1 MSSFSQRIEEKR
13 EKCYNI
19 DTFREVS
26 QFRIPLAFSSGDR
39 ILILKTK
46 RDCSPITKVDQKLTC
61 EKRWFRLPSQYTKLT
76 YMSFEK
82 TLKPFCKGVIEV
94 ENAKGIIV
102 RKNITAQ
109 YLDSQILL
117 VSGLDA
123 DEVMLFEKGD
133 GIRST
138 GIGKDSLS
146 VFRNGGSISPWII
159 AAYAGKD
166 RDELVA
172 MVSRHFEAELLPF
185 LQGRKSQDAKRAIYD
200 VIKADKE
207 IPPNE
212 LAVLRK
218 AYSDDSVQMFLAK
231 SFVFAMIRET
241 LTDGEERINAM
252 VEQVLSDIRASG
264 RSTLLNGLIDSIY
277 ECAVE
282 GVTEFDTM
290 PYYQEDII
298 KFVLGVLPVA
308 EKLDQKRKDKFIAIR
323 MRALEYEMNG
333 EFKAGVS
340 SACNSLFKKY
350 GIGNKDFE
358 VSRISWSD
366 DANTLDLQFKNKI
379 QSPVFA
385 YKAAD
390 LAKAKTPEEF
400 AKALGIKV
408 EDFEK
413 YGFDINDPIFR
424 RD

>member
-1 MSSFSQRIEEKR
+1 MANK
-13 EKCYNI
+13 
-19 DTFREVS
+19 
-26 QFRIPLAFSSGDR
+26 
-39 ILILKTK
+39 
-46 RDCSPITKVDQKLTC
+46 
-61 EKRWFRLPSQYTKLT
+61 YTKLT

-82 TLKPFCKGVIEV
+82 TLKPFCKGTIEV
-94 ENAKGIIV
+94 VNDQGAIV

-117 VSGLDA
+117 VSGLDQ
-123 DEVMLFEKGD
+123 DEVTQFEEGD
-133 GIRST
+133 RKRSN

-146 VFRNGGSISPWII
+146 SFRNGGQISPWIP

-166 RDELVA
+166 RDELVN
-172 MVSRHFEAELLPF
+172 MVSTHFKAELLPY

-200 VIKADKE
+200 IIKADKE
-207 IPPNE
+207 MPPSE
-212 LAVLRK
+212 LAVLK
-218 AYSDDSVQMFLAK
+218 KSYSDDDDHLFLAK
-231 SFVFAMIRET
+231 SFVFAMIRDT
-241 LTDGEERINAM
+241 LSDNDEYTNAM
-252 VEQVLSDIRASG
+252 VEQVLSDIKVSG

-282 GVTEFDTM
+282 GLGVFDVM

-308 EKLDQKRKDKFIAIR
+308 VKLDPKHKEKFIAIR

-333 EFKAGVS
+333 EFKAGIS

-358 VSRISWSD
+358 VTRISWSD

-379 QSPVFA
+379 QSPVFV

-413 YGFDINDPIFR
+413 LGFDINDPFFR
-424 RD
+424 RE

>member
-1 MSSFSQRIEEKR
+1 MANKYS
-13 EKCYNI
+13 
-19 DTFREVS
+19 
-26 QFRIPLAFSSGDR
+26 
-39 ILILKTK
+39 
-46 RDCSPITKVDQKLTC
+46 KLN
-61 EKRWFRLPSQYTKLT
+61 

-82 TLKPFCKGVIEV
+82 TLKPFCKGTIEV
-94 ENAKGIIV
+94 VNDQGITV

-117 VSGLDA
+117 VSGLNQ
-123 DEVMLFEKGD
+123 DEVTQFEEGD
-133 GIRST
+133 GKRSN

-146 VFRNGGSISPWII
+146 SFRNGGQISPWIP

-166 RDELVA
+166 RDELVN
-172 MVSRHFEAELLPF
+172 MVSTHFEAELLPY

-200 VIKADKE
+200 IIKADKE
-207 IPPNE
+207 IPPSE
-212 LAVLRK
+212 LAVLK
-218 AYSDDSVQMFLAK
+218 KSYSDDDDHLFLAK
-231 SFVFAMIRET
+231 SFVFAMIRDT
-241 LTDGEERINAM
+241 LTDNDEYTNAM
-252 VEQVLSDIRASG
+252 VEQVLSDIKASG
-264 RSTLLNGLIDSIY
+264 RSTLLNGLVDSIY

-282 GVTEFDTM
+282 GLTEFDTM

-298 KFVLGVLPVA
+298 KFVLGVLPIA

-350 GIGNKDFE
+350 GIGDKDFE

-366 DANTLDLQFKNKI
+366 DANTLDIRFRNKSQI
-379 QSPVFA
+379 PIFV

-390 LAKAKTPEEF
+390 LAKAKTPEGF
-400 AKALGIKV
+400 AKALGIRV

-413 YGFDINDPIFR
+413 CGFDVNDPIFKEKN
-424 RD
+424 DK